1 MKTVSTIQI
10 VILIILSVLILS
22 DFTKIKKRVIDLF
35 KFLKTKNRKK
45 GS

>member
-10 VILIILSVLILS
+10 FILIFLTVLILS

-35 KFLKTKNRKK
+35 KNLKTKNRKK

>member
-10 VILIILSVLILS
+10 LILIILTLLILS
-22 DFTKIKKRVIDLF
+22 DFTEIKKRVIDLF
-35 KFLKTKNRKK
+35 KNLKAKNRKK